1 METNASPVAGPRVAV
16 LEQVMVSTLLEPV
29 TGFGLKLEVQPAGSP
44 LTLKATEPV
53 KPPVRVTGIVIVPLP
68 PRLIVRLVGLGEIEK
83 SGLETPLGS
92 P

>member
-1 METNASPVAGPRVAV
+1 
-16 LEQVMVSTLLEPV
+16 
-29 TGFGLKLEVQPAGSP
+29 
-44 LTLKATEPV
+44 V
-53 KPPVRVTGIVIVPLP
+53 KPPVRVTGIVIVPLA